1 VAHTAHTRS
10 FGEWLAA
17 RRKSQGLTREE
28 LARRVG
34 CAPITVEK
42 LERGERKPSAPLAR
56 LLFAALDVPTDEH
69 NALIRLARS
78 EERTAEE
85 GGGGGKRA
93 TGTGTAPLPS
103 PLTAILGRERELE
116 EAATVLVGPEVRLL
130 TLMGPGGVGKTR
142 LALHVAG
149 DVARN
154 FPDGAHFVP
163 LAPITDPDLVAP
175 TIARAVGLKG
185 TEAPDLEGLKRA
197 LRGSRMLLLLDNFE
211 QVIAAAPRV
220 ADLLAWC
227 PHVKALVTSREALDL
242 RGERRMIVP
251 PLQVPRPGDIEAGQD
266 WRGYSAVRLFTERA
280 ESVSD
285 FRLGED
291 NVREVARLCARLDGL
306 PLAIELAAARATLL
320 SPGEMLARLDRR
332 LPLTGGGT
340 RDLPD
345 RHRTLHAAI
354 TWSYELLSAEEQ
366 RLFRRLAV
374 FRGGFTLDGAE
385 AVCNAHA
392 DLPAGTLEGIASL
405 LAKSLLVD
413 GDHGSAHRF
422 MMLETIR
429 EYAWERLDE
438 SGECDAVQSL
448 HAQYY
453 LALSHMAEPE
463 LTGPRQAEWLALLEG
478 EHDNLRSA
486 LQWCL
491 RSPDGATMGLRIAG
505 ALLWFWQ
512 VRGHLSEGRERLG
525 AALRRPEVGR
535 TEERSK
541 ALFAAGTLALFQG
554 DYEAARLHF
563 SESMEIEAERGNLW
577 GMTLAING
585 LGRVAEYQGDFDGAR
600 RLYEEALEIRT
611 RIGHRWGVAGSL
623 NNLGRAAMRQG
634 NLDRAHPLLVE
645 SLSIFRETDD
655 RSSTAMVLSNLAL
668 AALREHDHE
677 QALGLFSE
685 SLRLSMEIS
694 YKWGVPF
701 CLIGYAEVACA
712 RGDGVR
718 AARLLGAA
726 ERILSAIG
734 ARMDPIDRAQFERV
748 TAEAKGLLSRERFT
762 EAWREGASL
771 SIEEAA
777 RYAGDGLLRDAA
789 AGV

>member
-1 VAHTAHTRS
+1 VAHTRS

-28 LARRVG
+28 LARRAG

-56 LLFAALDVPTDEH
+56 LLFAALDVPPDEH
-69 NALIRLARS
+69 NALIKLARS
-78 EERTAEE
+78 EESPDGESR
-85 GGGGGKRA
+85 GRRA
-93 TGTGTAPLPS
+93 TGTAPLPS
-103 PLTAILGRERELE
+103 PLTSILGRERELE
-116 EAATVLVGPEVRLL
+116 EAAAALGRPEVRLL

-142 LALHVAG
+142 LALGIAEHMSPRFA
-149 DVARN
+149 
-154 FPDGAHFVP
+154 DGAYFVP
-163 LAPITDPDLVAP
+163 LATITDPELVAP
-175 TIARAVGLKG
+175 TVARAVGLKG
-185 TEAPDLEGLKRA
+185 TEATDLEGLKRA
-197 LRGSRMLLLLDNFE
+197 LHGSRMLLLLDNFE
-211 QVIAAAPRV
+211 QVITAAPLV
-220 ADLLAWC
+220 ADLLALC
-227 PHVKALVTSREALDL
+227 PNVKALVTSREALDL
-242 RGERRMIVP
+242 RGEMRMIVP
-251 PLQVPRPGDIEAGQD
+251 PLQVPKPDEIEAGQD
-266 WRGYSAVRLFTERA
+266 WSGYSAVRLFAERA

-285 FRLGED
+285 FRLSEE
-291 NVREVARLCARLDGL
+291 NAREVARLCARLDGL
-306 PLAIELAAARATLL
+306 PLAIELAAARAALL
-320 SPGEMLARLDRR
+320 SPGEMLARLDRK
-332 LPLTGGGT
+332 LPLTGGGA

-354 TWSYELLSAEEQ
+354 SWSYELLSAEEQ

-374 FRGGFTLDGAE
+374 FRGGFTLDSVE

-392 DLPAGTLEGIASL
+392 DLPGGTLEGIASL

-413 GDHGSAHRF
+413 GDRAGTHRF
-422 MMLETIR
+422 TMLETIR

-438 SGECDAVQSL
+438 SGECDAVQRL

-453 LALSHMAEPE
+453 LALSHVAEPE
-463 LTGPRQAEWLALLEG
+463 LTGPRQAEWLELLEG
-478 EHDNLRSA
+478 EHDNLRAA

-563 SESMEIEAERGNLW
+563 SESMEIEAQRGNLW
-577 GMTLAING
+577 GMTLSLNG
-585 LGRVAEYQGDFDGAR
+585 LGRVAEYQGDFEGAR
-600 RLYEEALEIRT
+600 GLYEEALEIRS
-611 RIGHRWGVAGSL
+611 RNGHRWGVAGSL

-634 NLDRAHPLLVE
+634 DLDRAHPLLVE

-701 CLIGYAEVACA
+701 CLIGYAEVACT

-726 ERILSAIG
+726 ERIFSAIG
-734 ARMDPIDRAQFERV
+734 ARMDPIDHAQFEHV
-748 TAEAKGLLSRERFT
+748 TAEAKGLLSSERFT
-762 EAWREGASL
+762 EAWEEGAAL

-777 RYAGDGLLRDAA
+777 RYAGDGLLRNAA
-789 AGV
+789 VGV